1 MSVLAR
7 APLFRSA
14 SDLPVGTRMS
24 GKGVEEQVGQ
34 RKLKRL
40 QDKAL
45 EGQRAEQKR
54 GKQWLLQRQRTAE
67 ALSVVTVS

>member
-1 MSVLAR
+1 
-7 APLFRSA
+7 
-14 SDLPVGTRMS
+14 MS

-45 EGQRAEQKR
+45 EGQRAVQKR
-54 GKQWLLQRQRTAE
+54 AQGKQWQLE
-67 ALSVVTVS
+67 V